1 MKPQILALTYTRGFR
16 STDATYRA
24 EMFRARLGTLS
35 KLLSLWGIAAILLI
49 GCSTIK
55 QSLQNQPCALNAS
68 QPYDTVHVNP
78 VLHNVTLHWRNPAS
92 NEPFKNTQNVVA
104 WLERAGHSVIAVTNA
119 GIFEPGLVPT
129 GLYVEKGQEL
139 RPLNLEEGYGN
150 FYLKPNGV
158 FFTRNTRFG
167 ILESERFS
175 ATKPE
180 IDYALQSGPLLL
192 EDNKIHPAFTPGS
205 KNCRLRS
212 GIGISDDGQAIIAI
226 TNGTVN
232 FFDFAA
238 WFRDTAGVTDALYL
252 DGAIS
257 MLHTRERR
265 ETSTEAY
272 AGFLAITKKD
282 P

>member
-1 MKPQILALTYTRGFR
+1 MKPRILALTCTRELR
-16 STDATYRA
+16 YPDATYQA
-24 EMFRARLGTLS
+24 EAFRARLGTLS
-35 KLLSLWGIAAILLI
+35 KLLWLWGMVAILLT

-55 QSLQNQPCALNAS
+55 QSLQNQPCVLNAS
-68 QPYDTVHVNP
+68 QPYDTVHVDP
-78 VLHNVTLHWRNPAS
+78 ALHNITLHWRNPAS
-92 NEPFKNTQNVVA
+92 NEPFKNTQNVVD

-139 RPLNLEEGYGN
+139 HPLNLEDGYGN

-158 FFTRNTRFG
+158 FLTLNNRFG
-167 ILESERFS
+167 IIESARFG

-180 IDYALQSGPLLL
+180 VDYALQSGPLLL
-192 EDNKIHPAFTPGS
+192 QDNRIHPAFTPGS

-212 GIGISDDGQAIIAI
+212 GIGISEDGQAIIAI
-226 TNGTVN
+226 TNGAVN
-232 FFDFAA
+232 FFDFAT

-257 MLHTRERR
+257 MLHTGEHS
-265 ETSTEAY
+265 EASTEAY
-272 AGFLAITKKD
+272 AGFLAVTKKD